1 MLILLSRYRGI
12 VAIQG
17 NHPQKCCQSE
27 MVSLKLVKELELMAR
42 GDNNRAVT
50 KTLIKKTI
58 TTKPM
63 QKTTPSEDDQKFE
76 KVWKSTYVEYVN
88 GLPFSWKMVE
98 LTWNKATGRV
108 VETWRW
114 AAV

>member
-1 MLILLSRYRGI
+1 MAMKRAMKS
-12 VAIQG
+12 A
-17 NHPQKCCQSE
+17 
-27 MVSLKLVKELELMAR
+27 KETKPKKK
-42 GDNNRAVT
+42 T
-50 KTLIKKTI
+50 KTTKPMKKTKTPMKKTI